1 MNLKRLSDS
10 LQYRDGKLYY
20 RSMNGDIAGNNKE
33 SKLDRTGIFGF
44 GVNRNKIS
52 VRGKSLDVLPSGEPI
67 ADRIYS
73 LLQVEGVEGF
83 GDEKKVQ
90 KFLKEQFE
98 TLDKNSLDDLFRDLQ
113 WQFDEVVAQATT
125 FIEKLYKNSKEISV
139 RLHSIESSSKLVSW
153 FINKLMEEDIY
164 EVGGKDYVMTYG
176 GHDFKKSTNVYFDT
190 EAYVSD
196 IVESGGDEEEALK
209 EAEEISEDLKN
220 ELNEDGTI
228 TLHKSSFSNKKRM
241 HLHKYINFLD
251 TDENLKRGMV
261 DIFIDDFVTSG
272 ATIEA
277 AMHKLGERDG
287 STFGVAM
294 FRVK

>member
-98 TLDKNSLDDLFRDLQ
+98 TLDKKSLDDLFRDLQ
-113 WQFDEVVAQATT
+113 WQFDEVIAQATT
-125 FIEKLYKNSKEISV
+125 FIEELYKNSKEISV

-241 HLHKYINFLD
+241 HLRKYIHFLD

-277 AMHKLGERDG
+277 AMRKLGERDG